1 MANSVSIGISLNANI
16 DGQSFLANASATQ
29 VPVNN
34 NAITETLLIAYSAT
48 TAVLIVP
55 TAIGTPSYVTVIN
68 LDPTNT
74 ITLYN
79 QATIAGSA
87 TLAVIQPLGAA
98 AIPGV
103 AAIYAAAQVAGC
115 QAAVTA
121 ICS

>member
-1 MANSVSIGISLNANI
+1 MANSVSVGVSLNASI

-29 VPVNN
+29 VPANN
-34 NAITETLLIAYSAT
+34 NAITETLTIAYSAT

-55 TAIGTPSYVTVIN
+55 TMVGTPSYVSVIN
-68 LDPTNT
+68 IDPTNT

-79 QATIAGSA
+79 QATIAGSV
-87 TLAVIQPLGAA
+87 TLAVIQPLGFAV
-98 AIPGV
+98 IPGV
-103 AAIYAAAQVAGC
+103 ASIYAAAQVAGC